1 MVAFDSLRATTPSAQ
16 VRLKYSAIAVVNRS
30 KSAASTS
37 RIVMLTAKQLAM
49 TSGAA
54 TFGAL
59 LIVDEALM
67 LKFNFDVY
75 NKVCLALV

>member
-1 MVAFDSLRATTPSAQ
+1 
-16 VRLKYSAIAVVNRS
+16 
-30 KSAASTS
+30 
-37 RIVMLTAKQLAM
+37 MLTAKQLAM

-67 LKFNFDVY
+67 LKFNFDV
-75 NKVCLALV
+75 